1 MRQIPLRRP
10 DAGAGVDIATKRA
23 DFDTERRHVAG
34 QVRENI
40 AALSITLTDDDAL
53 LMRQMAEALDN
64 P

>member
-1 MRQIPLRRP
+1 ISILS
-10 DAGAGVDIATKRA
+10 GATSP
-23 DFDTERRHVAG
+23 E